1 VTDEEWIA
9 ERKRRINE
17 ILAEL
22 EADNARYRDDPDST
36 SDPGV
41 VRPRRGRWYDSVLAV
56 LILLAVWWLLTSLAI
71 TLARFGGNNLDDA
84 RRRGTATVETCERHG
99 PITLTHGF
107 GFYDTCT
114 VKIVWDSGYPS
125 RVVIDKP
132 GFFNGEQAGDTFEI
146 GENTGSRGSIGYSR
160 AELPDRLWL
169 AAITV
174 VIGIIGAIPLLVVAA
189 YLWRSFKGLFRR
201 S

>member
-9 ERKRRINE
+9 ERKRRMNE

-22 EADNARYRDDPDST
+22 EADRVRYRDDPDST
-36 SDPGV
+36 SDPVV

-56 LILLAVWWLLTSLAI
+56 LILLAVSWLLASLAF
-71 TLARFGGNNLDDA
+71 TLARFTGNSLDDA

-107 GFYDTCT
+107 GFYDACT
-114 VKIVWDSGYPS
+114 VKIVWDNDYPS
-125 RVVIDKP
+125 RVVIGKP

-146 GENTGSRGSIGYSR
+146 GENTGSRGLIGYSR
-160 AELPDRLWL
+160 AELPDRLWI
-169 AAITV
+169 AAIAG
-174 VIGIIGAIPLLVVAA
+174 VILFIGVIPLLVVAA
-189 YLWRSFKGLFRR
+189 YLWRSFKDLFRR